1 MNQGRPKCILWRLG
15 VYQHTSST
23 EILLLLFLLPLRM
36 RQRQLS
42 HTCTWAQ
49 VRWPRLHT
57 PSFPLPLQQG
67 EYDFISSMTILIQ
80 GAGCWRQRSQQSS
93 VCSLVK
99 MKVLR
104 PEGKVSGRSLL
115 ETVFSLPSLSPPSP
129 LSPFSPHPPPHP
141 TPPLLLLG
149 SFLRV
154 NTDILLTSFLL

>member
-1 MNQGRPKCILWRLG
+1 M
-15 VYQHTSST
+15 HTLASWGLPT
-23 EILLLLFLLPLRM
+23 HFLHRNTVAA
-36 RQRQLS
+36 LS
-42 HTCTWAQ
+42 LAPANEAATTQPHLHLE